1 MGGTFDQ
8 KEERIRE
15 LEYRRMEISV
25 SEEQKEKRLKK
36 NEQSLKKSLELWNT
50 NRFNQHIQRRTL
62 RKSQCREDTRERTFE
77 KIMAE
82 NYPNLIKDVNINMA
96 KSQCTLR

>member
-36 NEQSLKKSLELWNT
+36 NEQSLKNLWNCGTPTDLT
-50 NRFNQHIQRRTL
+50 NIYNVGL
-62 RKSQCREDTRERTFE
+62 SERANVE
-77 KIMAE
+77 KIAE
-82 NYPNLIKDVNINMA
+82 REHLK
-96 KSQCTLR
+96 K

>member
-8 KEERIRE
+8 KEERIGE

-36 NEQSLKKSLELWNT
+36 NEQSLKNLWNCGTPTDLT
-50 NRFNQHIQRRTL
+50 NIYNVGLSERDNVEKIA
-62 RKSQCREDTRERTFE
+62 ERTVE

>member
-36 NEQSLKKSLELWNT
+36 NEQSLKNLWNCGTPTDLT
-50 NRFNQHIQRRTL
+50 NIYNVGL
-62 RKSQCREDTRERTFE
+62 SERDNVE
-77 KIMAE
+77 KIAE
-82 NYPNLIKDVNINMA
+82 REHLK
-96 KSQCTLR
+96 K

>member
-36 NEQSLKKSLELWNT
+36 NEQSLKNLWNCGTPTDLT
-50 NRFNQHIQRRTL
+50 NIYNVGP
-62 RKSQCREDTRERTFE
+62 SERANVE
-77 KIMAE
+77 KIAE
-82 NYPNLIKDVNINMA
+82 REHLK
-96 KSQCTLR
+96 K

>member
-8 KEERIRE
+8 KEERIGE

-36 NEQSLKKSLELWNT
+36 NEQSLKKSLKLWNT

-62 RKSQCREDTRERTFE
+62 RKRQCREDSRE
-77 KIMAE
+77 
-82 NYPNLIKDVNINMA
+82 N
-96 KSQCTLR
+96 S